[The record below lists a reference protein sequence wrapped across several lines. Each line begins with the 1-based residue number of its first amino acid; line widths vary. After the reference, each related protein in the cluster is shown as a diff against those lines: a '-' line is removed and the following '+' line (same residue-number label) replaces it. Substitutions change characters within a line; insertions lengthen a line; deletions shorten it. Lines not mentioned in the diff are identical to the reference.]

1 MASAPRFEGQQIVNS
16 FNLYIDSERSN
27 IVGDKQS
34 RGDNVHYNFEGN
46 TVECRDGEIMKLSL
60 VDFHMPN
67 NFYNV
72 EIKNSLARIR
82 LTAPTTISG
91 GLLPHNYTIIERGNY
106 YDVQDIATNFAF
118 QVATIIK
125 TLVVAAGNIHRIV
138 NNSLVTQK
146 TPLKSI
152 AVGASG
158 QVNQGV
164 FPMQSL
170 GNTIYNDTTGTLP
183 APIVPIS
190 TIDDG
195 TLSDTPL
202 QVGRPDKKLLD
213 VTINFQNPH
222 TLTNLYISC
231 QSAAGE
237 SYLLLG
243 GQRGDNSLDTSHNSF
258 LIDLAPTVGIGA
270 DPSNTCI
277 RIRGYF
283 PMQLTSEPHV
293 YLRTTLGQNGLESA
307 VLSKDATSYN
317 TEIIGS
323 DILAKIPRNLES
335 FSYSANG
342 GNDDFFILY
351 QQRKLNQIRLY
362 LTDSKG
368 RPIGRPGIADTIA
381 ALTSGTA
388 AGLEGTA
395 PAIPPLST
403 DKITFV
409 NTDQNTTGNMYF
421 TTTLKVEIIKKST
434 PQLLE
439 TEAPPFPPV
448 PSKASGVISFGNKY
462 GKI

>member
-1 MASAPRFEGQQIVNS
+1 MASAPRFEGQQTVNS

-82 LTAPTTISG
+82 LAAPTTISG
-91 GLLPHNYTIIERGNY
+91 GLLAHNYTIIERGNY

-118 QVATIIK
+118 QVATIVK
-125 TLVVAAGNIHRIV
+125 TLVVACGNIHRIV
-138 NNSLVTQK
+138 NNSLVTQTTALVPTNT
-146 TPLKSI
+146 TPI
-152 AVGASG
+152 R
-158 QVNQGV
+158 GV
-164 FPMQSL
+164 YPL
-170 GNTIYNDTTGTLP
+170 
-183 APIVPIS
+183 IS
-190 TIDDG
+190 DVST
-195 TLSDTPL
+195 STPL
-202 QVGRPDKKLLD
+202 QTGRPDKKLLD
-213 VTINFQNPH
+213 VTINFQNAH
-222 TLTNLYISC
+222 TLTALYISC

-243 GQRGDNSLDTSHNSF
+243 GERGDNSLDTSHNSF
-258 LIDLAPTVGIGA
+258 LIDLAPTVGIGT

-368 RPIGRPGIADTIA
+368 RPIGRPGIADTVA

-395 PAIPPLST
+395 PSIPPLST

-421 TTTLKVEIIKKST
+421 TTTLKVEIIKKSA

-439 TEAPPFPPV
+439 TEPPPFPPV

>member
-1 MASAPRFEGQQIVNS
+1 MASTPRFEGQQTVNS

-46 TVECRDGEIMKLSL
+46 TVEARDGEIMKLSL

-82 LTAPTTISG
+82 LIAPTTVAN
-91 GLLPHNYTIIERGNY
+91 GLLAHNYTIIERGNY

-118 QVATIIK
+118 QVATIIR
-125 TLVVAAGNIHRIV
+125 TLVVACGALHIIT
-138 NNSLVTQK
+138 NNSLVTQ
-146 TPLKSI
+146 TTALVPT
-152 AVGASG
+152 VGAPPG
-158 QVNQGV
+158 VTQGV
-164 FPMQSL
+164 IPL
-170 GNTIYNDTTGTLP
+170 
-183 APIVPIS
+183 IS
-190 TIDDG
+190 NA
-195 TLSDTPL
+195 SPSTPL
-202 QVGRPDKKLLD
+202 QAGRPDKKLLD
-213 VTINFQNPH
+213 VTIEFQNNH

-243 GQRGDNSLDTSHNSF
+243 GERGDNSLDTSHNSF
-258 LIDLAPTVGIGA
+258 SIDLAPA
-270 DPSNTCI
+270 ANAKQI
-277 RIRGYF
+277 RIKGYF

-368 RPIGRPGIADTIA
+368 RPIGRPGVADTVA

-395 PAIPPLST
+395 PSIPPLST

-439 TEAPPFPPV
+439 TEPPPFPPV

-462 GKI
+462 GKM

>member
-46 TVECRDGEIMKLSL
+46 TVEARDGEIMRLSL

-82 LTAPTTISG
+82 LAAPTTISG
-91 GLLPHNYTIIERGNY
+91 GLLAHNYTIIERGNY

-118 QVATIIK
+118 QVATIIR
-125 TLVVAAGNIHRIV
+125 TLVVAAGTLVKIT
-138 NNSLVTQK
+138 NNSLVTQ
-146 TPLKSI
+146 
-152 AVGASG
+152 G
-158 QVNQGV
+158 
-164 FPMQSL
+164 
-170 GNTIYNDTTGTLP
+170 TTLATTLP
-183 APIVPIS
+183 A
-190 TIDDG
+190 
-195 TLSDTPL
+195 TPAGL
-202 QVGRPDKKLLD
+202 GRPDKKLLD
-213 VTINFQNPH
+213 VTIEFQHPH
-222 TLTNLYISC
+222 TLTHLYISC

-243 GQRGDNSLDTSHNSF
+243 GERGDNSLDTSHNSF
-258 LIDLAPTVGIGA
+258 LIDLAPADQGA
-270 DPSNTCI
+270 QATSCV
-277 RIRGYF
+277 RIKGYF

-368 RPIGRPGIADTIA
+368 RPIGRPGIADTVA

-395 PAIPPLST
+395 PSIPPLST

-409 NTDQNTTGNMYF
+409 NTNQNTIGNMYF

-439 TEAPPFPPV
+439 TEPPPFPPV

-462 GKI
+462 GKM

>member
-1 MASAPRFEGQQIVNS
+1 MASAPRFEGQQTVNS

-46 TVECRDGEIMKLSL
+46 TVEARDGEIMKLSL

-82 LTAPTTISG
+82 LAAPVTVAN
-91 GLLPHNYTIIERGNY
+91 GLLAHNYTIIERGNY

-118 QVATIIK
+118 QVATIVK
-125 TLVVAAGNIHRIV
+125 TLVVACGNIHRIV
-138 NNSLVTQK
+138 NNSLVTQTTALVPTNA
-146 TPLKSI
+146 TPI
-152 AVGASG
+152 R
-158 QVNQGV
+158 GV
-164 FPMQSL
+164 YPL
-170 GNTIYNDTTGTLP
+170 
-183 APIVPIS
+183 IS
-190 TIDDG
+190 DVST
-195 TLSDTPL
+195 STPL
-202 QVGRPDKKLLD
+202 QAGRPDKKLLD

-243 GQRGDNSLDTSHNSF
+243 GERGDNSLDTSHNSF

-368 RPIGRPGIADTIA
+368 RPIGRPGVADTVA

-395 PAIPPLST
+395 PSIPPLST

-409 NTDQNTTGNMYF
+409 NTDQNTIGNMYF

-439 TEAPPFPPV
+439 TEPPPFPPV

-462 GKI
+462 GKN

>member
-1 MASAPRFEGQQIVNS
+1 MASAPRFEGQQTVNS

-46 TVECRDGEIMKLSL
+46 TVEARDGEIMKLSL

-82 LTAPTTISG
+82 LAAPVTVAN
-91 GLLPHNYTIIERGNY
+91 GLLAHNYTIIERGNY

-118 QVATIIK
+118 QVATIVK
-125 TLVVAAGNIHRIV
+125 TLVVACGNIHRIV
-138 NNSLVTQK
+138 NNSLVTQTTALVPTNA
-146 TPLKSI
+146 TPI
-152 AVGASG
+152 R
-158 QVNQGV
+158 GV
-164 FPMQSL
+164 YPL
-170 GNTIYNDTTGTLP
+170 
-183 APIVPIS
+183 IS
-190 TIDDG
+190 DVST
-195 TLSDTPL
+195 STPL
-202 QVGRPDKKLLD
+202 QAGRPDKKLLD

-243 GQRGDNSLDTSHNSF
+243 GERGDNSLDTSHNSF

-368 RPIGRPGIADTIA
+368 RPIGRPGIADTVA

-395 PAIPPLST
+395 PSIPPLST

-421 TTTLKVEIIKKST
+421 TTTLKVEIIKKSA

-439 TEAPPFPPV
+439 TDPPPFPPV